1 MRSGWQQTPA
11 RGDQRHA
18 PFGPEVS
25 WPTGYYDLDPYQGEN
40 DGRPAGEMPYGE
52 HPYAA
57 TQGYDGSGYGDPG
70 YSDPQYEGPSSA
82 GSTTPAYGTPQYG
95 TSGHGSSGYGS
106 SGYDEPGRLG
116 NEWSGAYPTL
126 PGAANDPRYD
136 DPRLDA
142 FGTGA
147 YPEPAGYG
155 SQDYGQPAGY
165 GSQGYGEPAGYA
177 EPASFGYDQP
187 AGYSEPAG
195 YADMP
200 GNGDVPRRGN
210 ETRFDMPVY
219 NETPQLPDAHA
230 GGYDHD
236 ATRYDM
242 PVLGAPVLGAPVIES
257 SEFDVDVYRDPDFQ
271 DYATGTGPQPVAY
284 DQPSSFFGEPAGF
297 GGTAAFEQPTAF
309 QQPPT
314 RREQVLPHT
323 GMMLAIPTG
332 QLALDPPR
340 TAGTDMFD
348 GRILER
354 TGAFEA
360 IIDAGPD
367 EWAPGRDS
375 LSDTMLDMQGASF
388 LQQTQVVEAPAPAAP
403 LKRTGTRRNG
413 SRDHRQWMAIGAI
426 VVVAAG
432 AVAGVV
438 KFAFPGGGP
447 AHQIV
452 TPASVT
458 AFTSK
463 PDLEQQMGVPA
474 LVNKVR
480 TLSNGQA
487 TNLASAVYQEG
498 TVSPGS
504 TAQIFLFI
512 GGHLNNADPSASIAS
527 FEQQYPAAK
536 VVPAGT
542 MGGEAACVEVKA
554 GTQGNAAECIWF
566 DNDSFGQMVSSTMN
580 TSGLQK
586 IMVSV
591 RPDLE
596 RVVKS

>member
-82 GSTTPAYGTPQYG
+82 GTTTPAYGTPQYG
-95 TSGHGSSGYGS
+95 TSGYGSSGYGS

-155 SQDYGQPAGY
+155 PQGYSEPAGY
-165 GSQGYGEPAGYA
+165 VGYDQPAGYGEPAGYVEA
-177 EPASFGYDQP
+177 
-187 AGYSEPAG
+187 
-195 YADMP
+195 
-200 GNGDVPRRGN
+200 PRRRD

-219 NETPQLPDAHA
+219 NETPQLPDSYA

-242 PVLGAPVLGAPVIES
+242 PVLGAPVIES

-271 DYATGTGPQPVAY
+271 DYATGTGPQPMAY
-284 DQPSSFFGEPAGF
+284 DQPSSFFGEPASFGEPGGF
-297 GGTAAFEQPTAF
+297 GEPTGFGEPAAFEQPAAF
-309 QQPPT
+309 QAPPM

-323 GMMLAIPTG
+323 GMMMAIPTG
-332 QLALDPPR
+332 QLALDPVR
-340 TAGTDMFD
+340 TSATDMFD
-348 GRILER
+348 GRILEK
-354 TGAFEA
+354 TGALEA
-360 IIDAGPD
+360 VFDAGPD
-367 EWAPGRDS
+367 SWAPGRDS
-375 LSDTMLDMQGASF
+375 LTDTMLDMQGAAF
-388 LQQTQVVEAPAPAAP
+388 LQQTQVVEAPAPAVP
-403 LKRTGTRRNG
+403 LKRTGKRRNG
-413 SRDHRQWMAIGAI
+413 SRDHRQWIAIGAI

-438 KFAFPGGGP
+438 KFAFPSGGP

-452 TPASVT
+452 TPTSVT

-474 LVNKVR
+474 LVDKVR
-480 TLSNGQA
+480 TMSNGQA
-487 TNLASAVYQEG
+487 TDLASAVYQEG
-498 TVSPGS
+498 SVSPGS

-527 FEQQYPAAK
+527 FQQQYPAAK
-536 VVPAGT
+536 VVSAGS
-542 MGGEAACVEVKA
+542 MGGEAACVEVQA
-554 GTQGNAAECIWF
+554 GSQGNAAECIWF

-580 TSGLQK
+580 TAALEK
-586 IMVSV
+586 VMVSV